1 MKNTPLVLL
10 MQSYQRLVLTIG
22 VLLPSLGIGFLM
34 KTTDLGQRLALH
46 TFHEVAITVAVMMSG
61 FISFVAYKSYQKDHN
76 PFVRFVAL
84 AYLGFTIVYTPHGA
98 LTYMADHNM
107 AQFLIF
113 GPVSRLIMGLYLF
126 TGLFHLNAESQQ
138 SGKNSPAPHLKKSWW
153 PHVVFFVLTAAVLYF
168 TTENI
173 RVRPPFL
180 KGIESIALLTSCLAI
195 WRMWRLP
202 FRSPLMR
209 FHLIAQILFAQASLT
224 FLLGAPW
231 NSLWWFAH
239 ALSAAGFMTL
249 GYGVTRVYLG
259 TRSLSTIY
267 DEIMLHNVL
276 DKIVE
281 HSPVGILVVDRN
293 LGVIHSNQMMEKM
306 LAGKGDDKGA
316 ANWLFANLAVDSV
329 RLKETLA
336 DSPVFMRRL
345 KLDTPDNSFFY
356 EVRIAELDGTGA
368 SQGFVCI
375 LIDISESHKAEEAI
389 RSLNAN
395 LKHEVAERN
404 AINKE
409 LESFC
414 YSVSHDLRSPLRAM
428 EGFSHL
434 LEEGYSAKFD
444 EEGRRHLRSVK
455 DNSKKMGQLIDD
467 LLAFSRLGR
476 DPIQDG
482 EVDMQL
488 LVKDVLNND
497 AGINNIDNHAEI
509 KIGDMPW
516 AHGDITPLRQV
527 WVNLLSNAIKFSSKN
542 PQPVIEISG
551 YRKDAMNIYCVK
563 DNGIGFDMKYYDKL
577 FRVFQRLHA
586 QNQFEGTGVGLA
598 IVQRVVTRHSGRV
611 WAEAEEGKGAS
622 FFFSLPA

>member
-10 MQSYQRLVLTIG
+10 MQSYQRLVLAIG
-22 VLLPSLGIGFLM
+22 LLLPALGIGFLM
-34 KTTDLGQRLALH
+34 KTTDLTQRLALH
-46 TFHEVAITVAVMMSG
+46 TFHEVAITAAVLMSG
-61 FISFVAYKSYQKDHN
+61 FIFLVAYKSYQKDNN

-84 AYLGFTIVYTPHGA
+84 AYLGFTIVYAPHGA

-113 GPVSRLIMGLYLF
+113 GPVSRLIMSSYLF
-126 TGLFHLNAESQQ
+126 AGLFHLSAEIQKTGQ
-138 SGKNSPAPHLKKSWW
+138 NSPPPRREKKWW
-153 PHVVFFVLTAAVLYF
+153 PHVVFFVLTAATLYIA
-168 TTENI
+168 TEAI

-180 KGIESIALLTSCLAI
+180 KGIESVALLTSCLAI

-209 FHLIAQILFAQASLT
+209 FHLIAQIVFAQASLT
-224 FLLGAPW
+224 FLLSAPW

-239 ALSAAGFMTL
+239 ALSATGFITL

-259 TRSLSTIY
+259 TRSLATIY
-267 DEIMLHNVL
+267 DEIMLHNIL
-276 DKIVE
+276 DKLVE
-281 HSPVGILVVDRN
+281 HSPVGILVVDQN
-293 LGVIHSNQMMEKM
+293 LRVVHSNQMMDKI
-306 LAGKGDDKGA
+306 LSGKGEDTGA
-316 ANWLFANLAVDSV
+316 ANWLFANLGVNGTQ
-329 RLKETLA
+329 LKEALS
-336 DSPVFMRRL
+336 DSPVFVRRL
-345 KLDTPDNSFFY
+345 KLETPANNFFY
-356 EVRIAELDGTGA
+356 EARIAELDGTGV

-389 RSLNAN
+389 RTLNAN

-404 AINKE
+404 AINQE

-434 LEEGYSAKFD
+434 LEEGYASKFD

-467 LLAFSRLGR
+467 LLTFSRLGR
-476 DPIQDG
+476 DPIQEA

-488 LVKDVLNND
+488 LVKDVLLND
-497 AGINNIDNHAEI
+497 LGINSADHLAEI
-509 KIGDMPW
+509 KIADIPS

-542 PQPVIEISG
+542 SQPVIEISG
-551 YRKDAMNIYCVK
+551 YRKDGMNVYCIK
-563 DNGIGFDMKYYDKL
+563 DNGVGFDMKYYDKL
-577 FRVFQRLHA
+577 FRVFQRLHG
-586 QNQFEGTGVGLA
+586 QNEFEGTGVGLA
-598 IVQRVVTRHSGRV
+598 IVQRVITRHSGRV
-611 WAEAEEGKGAS
+611 WAEAEENKGAS
-622 FFFSLPA
+622 FFFALPA